1 MLVLS
6 RKVNEKI
13 IIDDE
18 IALTVIQIRGDKVRL
33 GFEARREIVIHRQE
47 VYDRIARLNRQ
58 VNPDPPGDAPRSD
71 PADSA
76 RRA

>member
-18 IALTVIQIRGDKVRL
+18 IALTVIQILGDKVRL
-33 GFEARREIVIHRQE
+33 GFESRREIVINSQ
-47 VYDRIARLNRQ
+47 
-58 VNPDPPGDAPRSD
+58 
-71 PADSA
+71 
-76 RRA
+76 